1 MWRCCR
7 LCRSGDAEPR
17 AASWSRRRWP
27 WHWYIQGRQWT
38 PLQRAEWCAALCR
51 TFPASAG
58 RPAEGEFTSMA
69 ASGAA
74 WSGSL
79 FKTLLPNVFAPP
91 QTQASA
97 ALCSLKLRS
106 LSPSSRPAPL
116 SGKASSLS
124 ASSGSLSKGFLIP
137 LSAGD
142 GQSLLCGRPRIDTSL
157 ATRWR
162 TERHSLLNHQNRHSK
177 VTRAC
182 GRVYAKCILFFRVC
196 GRVWIQIWIGN
207 RPHTH
212 TLELSVWGGCRKVA
226 I

>member
-1 MWRCCR
+1 MQNHTPPRRPPEGRVHCPPCGAAAGCAGRAMRSRAPR
-7 LCRSGDAEPR
+7 LGVGAG
-17 AASWSRRRWP
+17 ARWP

-58 RPAEGEFTSMA
+58 RPAQCEFTSMA

-79 FKTLLPNVFAPP
+79 FKTLLQNDFAPP

-97 ALCSLKLRS
+97 AQCSLKLRS
-106 LSPSSRPAPL
+106 LSPTSRPAPL

-137 LSAGD
+137 LSARGD
-142 GQSLLCGRPRIDTSL
+142 GQSLLCGRPRI
-157 ATRWR
+157 
-162 TERHSLLNHQNRHSK
+162 H
-177 VTRAC
+177 
-182 GRVYAKCILFFRVC
+182 G
-196 GRVWIQIWIGN
+196 
-207 RPHTH
+207 
-212 TLELSVWGGCRKVA
+212 
-226 I
+226 

>member
-1 MWRCCR
+1 MHENGRSWALTPSTGAGQHNWMLFNLQKCFLGKKVTLRGAQP
-7 LCRSGDAEPR
+7 CRSR
-17 AASWSRRRWP
+17 LRWP

-79 FKTLLPNVFAPP
+79 FKTLLQNDFAPP

-97 ALCSLKLRS
+97 AQCSHKLRS

-142 GQSLLCGRPRIDTSL
+142 GQSLLCGRSRIDASL

-162 TERHSLLNHQNRHSK
+162 TS
-177 VTRAC
+177 
-182 GRVYAKCILFFRVC
+182 
-196 GRVWIQIWIGN
+196 
-207 RPHTH
+207 
-212 TLELSVWGGCRKVA
+212 
-226 I
+226 

>member
-1 MWRCCR
+1 MCSVVRLSRYFPDPLPDGQFANPCIPMRFHTRPSRPPEGRVLPSLWRCCR

-58 RPAEGEFTSMA
+58 RPAQGEFTSMA

-79 FKTLLPNVFAPP
+79 FETLLRNAFAPP

-97 ALCSLKLRS
+97 AQCSHKLRS
-106 LSPSSRPAPL
+106 LSPSSRQAPL

-142 GQSLLCGRPRIDTSL
+142 GQSLLCGRPRIDASL

-162 TERHSLLNHQNRHSK
+162 TS
-177 VTRAC
+177 
-182 GRVYAKCILFFRVC
+182 
-196 GRVWIQIWIGN
+196 
-207 RPHTH
+207 
-212 TLELSVWGGCRKVA
+212 
-226 I
+226 